1 MSRVGKRPV
10 PLPPGV
16 TVELRDGRVV
26 VSGPKGTLEREI
38 HPDMRVRVEP
48 DAVLVERPSD
58 ERQHRSLHGLT
69 RTLIANMVMGVSQGF
84 RKSLDLVGVGYRGQM
99 QERKLVLQVGF
110 SHPVEVHPPA
120 GVELSLETFTP
131 MLDNNYLAAR
141 ITVQGIDKEKVGQ
154 LAADIRAVRKPEP
167 YKGKGVR
174 YTGEV
179 VRRKAGKAAVKTGI
193 G

>member
-1 MSRVGKRPV
+1 MSRVGKQPV

-16 TVELRDGRVV
+16 SVELHDRRIV
-26 VSGPKGTLEREI
+26 VSGPRGKLEREI
-38 HPDMRVRVEP
+38 HPAMRVRVEP
-48 DAVLVERPSD
+48 GALLVERPSD
-58 ERQHRSLHGLT
+58 QRQHRALHGLT
-69 RTLIANMVMGVSQGF
+69 RTLIANMVTGVNQGF
-84 RKSLDLVGVGYRGQM
+84 RKTLELMGVGYRAQM
-99 QERKLVLQVGF
+99 QDRKLVLQVGF
-110 SHPVEVHPPA
+110 SHPVEVQPPP

-167 YKGKGVR
+167 YKGKGLR
-174 YTGEV
+174 YAGEV
-179 VRRKAGKAAVKTGI
+179 VRRKAGKAAVKAGI

>member
-1 MSRVGKRPV
+1 MSRVGKQPV
-10 PLPPGV
+10 PLPPEV
-16 TVELRDGRVV
+16 TVEMGDGRIV

-38 HPDMRVRVEP
+38 HPAMRVRIEP
-48 DAVLVERPSD
+48 GVLFVERPSD
-58 ERQHRSLHGLT
+58 QRQHRALHGLT
-69 RTLIANMVMGVSQGF
+69 RTLIANMVTGVSQGF
-84 RKSLDLVGVGYRGQM
+84 RKSLELMGVGYRAQM
-99 QERKLVLQVGF
+99 QDRKLVLQVGF
-110 SHPVEVHPPA
+110 SHPVEVRPPP

-131 MLDNNYLAAR
+131 MGDNNYLAAR

-167 YKGKGVR
+167 YKGKGLR

-179 VRRKAGKAAVKTGI
+179 VRRKAGKAAAKTGI